1 MTPRRSLLRSLCQ
14 LLLIAGAAMLLG
26 GPGSGDVHA
35 ASSAQIAPFLYPP
48 FPGSASEESIFDHT
62 SPNYSQT
69 DNRIISYGGH
79 EARKNC
85 PSPQPAGTK
94 PPQAG
99 VCDQGYGIYW
109 SYDLGGWM
117 SYNGHDGT

>member
-1 MTPRRSLLRSLCQ
+1 MTIRRRLFRSIQ
-14 LLLIAGAAMLLG
+14 RVLLLVGVSLAIGGLWNGPVQAAPSGA
-26 GPGSGDVHA
+26 
-35 ASSAQIAPFLYPP
+35 IAPFLYPP
-48 FPGSASEESIFDHT
+48 FPGSASEESIFDHA

-69 DNRIISYGGH
+69 DNRIVSYGGH
-79 EARKNC
+79 EARTNC
-85 PSPQPAGTK
+85 PSPQPAGTR

-99 VCDQGYGIYW
+99 VCDQGYGLYW